1 MSGWVKV
8 SEGANGLWVALLRT
22 YLEGAGVPVWVENEH
37 TQAVF
42 GAGLLGSP
50 NPAVGPLRLW
60 VPQPYEEEA
69 RQLIEAFFAV

>member
-1 MSGWVKV
+1 MTGWVKV
-8 SEGANGLWVALLRT
+8 AEGPNGLWVALLRT
-22 YLEGAGVPVWVENEH
+22 YLENAGIPVWVENEH

-60 VPQPYEEEA
+60 VPQRYEQEA
-69 RQLIEAFFAV
+69 LRLIEVFFAL